1 MIKDALA
8 TAVQRGSEG
17 RKVKIIG
24 NGEIYTAAELAI
36 SIINNE

>member
-8 TAVQRGSEG
+8 TAVQRASEG
-17 RKVKIIG
+17 RKVNIIG
-24 NGEIYTAAELAI
+24 KGEIYTAAELAI